1 MAAASEARYGIAA
14 LLRFGIIIMRTA
26 SLKIIGAAAA
36 TGLLL
41 VFTMTADAQ
50 TKKSACAAQA
60 EAACKAN
67 TSCSWIKATKTKKG
81 TTRRAYCRAKPV
93 SKKK

>member
-1 MAAASEARYGIAA
+1 
-14 LLRFGIIIMRTA
+14 MRSA
-26 SLKIIGAAAA
+26 SLKILGAAAT

-41 VFTMTADAQ
+41 AFTMTADAQ
-50 TKKSACAAQA
+50 TKKSACSGQA

-81 TTRRAYCRAKPV
+81 TTRRAYCRAKPAP
-93 SKKK
+93 KKK